1 MEQRSCGI
9 VIPADPS
16 IELKGDLVT
25 GARPAVVFAATEPW
39 EAFTWLAAAL
49 RKRGFDSYC
58 LTAPPRTRM
67 QKVSSLAYRVAYTRT
82 EQALSCA
89 GDTAPVNV
97 DAARSVWAPN
107 VVDLQTTDRVGAA
120 LARSPRWAGA
130 RHLHRVPDAG
140 KTMRLFD
147 KLFQTQDATDAG
159 VTVPRTW
166 TSPDAV
172 EGNRVVIKQR
182 LGSGGD
188 AVVIVD
194 VTDIN
199 EWTSRWAGQGGGLL
213 FQEVI
218 EGEVLNVSGFA
229 KDGQI
234 QEAIAYLSLPS
245 PADPNGP
252 SVRIQTVSRPDLI
265 ADAGRYLA
273 HMEFTGA
280 FCLDFVAP
288 ESGNYLID
296 VNPRFFGSW
305 AAVQRAG
312 LPILEAYLDHLRD
325 RPFLEPPASLPSQT
339 LWTAPA
345 ASGSLR
351 ETARESLRTLR
362 GIYPIVGNRGV
373 IAAAPSLA
381 RALRSAR

>member
-1 MEQRSCGI
+1 
-9 VIPADPS
+9 
-16 IELKGDLVT
+16 VT

-49 RKRGFDSYC
+49 RKRGFDSNC

-67 QKVSSLAYRVAYTRT
+67 QKISSLAYRVAYNRT
-82 EQALSCA
+82 EQALRWP

-97 DAARSVWAPN
+97 DTARSVWAPN

-120 LARSPRWAGA
+120 LAMSPRWASA
-130 RHLHRVPDAG
+130 RHLHRVPDPD

-147 KLFQTQDATDAG
+147 KLSQTQDATDAG
-159 VTVPRTW
+159 VIVPRTW

-172 EGNRVVIKQR
+172 RGNRVVIKQR

-194 VTDIN
+194 VTEIN

-218 EGEVLNVSGFA
+218 EGDVLNVSGFA

-234 QEAIAYLSLPS
+234 QEVIAYLSLPS
-245 PADPNGP
+245 PTDPNGP

-265 ADAGRYLA
+265 ADTGRYLDY
-273 HMEFTGA
+273 MQFTGA
-280 FCLDFVAP
+280 FCLDFIAAD
-288 ESGNYLID
+288 SGNYLID

-312 LPILEAYLDHLRD
+312 LPILEAYLKHLRD
-325 RPFLEPPASLPSQT
+325 RPFNEPPASLPSQT

-345 ASGSLR
+345 ASGNLR
-351 ETARESLRTLR
+351 ETARESLRTLA
-362 GIYPIVGNRGV
+362 GIYPIIGNRGV
-373 IAAAPSLA
+373 VAAAPSLA
-381 RALRSAR
+381 RALRSAS

>member
-1 MEQRSCGI
+1 M
-9 VIPADPS
+9 
-16 IELKGDLVT
+16 T

-67 QKVSSLAYRVAYTRT
+67 QKISSLAYRVAYTRT
-82 EQALSCA
+82 EQTLKCPSDA
-89 GDTAPVNV
+89 APVNV
-97 DAARSVWAPN
+97 DMARSVWAPN

-120 LARSPRWAGA
+120 LAVSPRWDGA
-130 RHLHRVPDAG
+130 RHLHRVPDPD

-147 KLFQTQDATDAG
+147 KLSQVQDATTAG

-166 TSPDAV
+166 TSPDDV
-172 EGNRVVIKQR
+172 RGNRVVIKQR
-182 LGSGGD
+182 FGSGGD

-194 VTDIN
+194 VAAIP

-213 FQEVI
+213 FQEVV
-218 EGEVLNVSGFA
+218 EGEVLTVSGFA
-229 KDGQI
+229 KDGQV
-234 QEAIAYLSLPS
+234 QVATAYVALASPS
-245 PADPNGP
+245 DPNGP

-273 HMEFTGA
+273 YMQFTGA
-280 FCLDFVAP
+280 FCLDFIAP
-288 ESGNYLID
+288 DSGNYLID

-305 AAVQRAG
+305 AATQRAG

-325 RPFLEPPASLPSQT
+325 RPFNEPPSSLPNQT

-345 ASGSLR
+345 ASGNRR
-351 ETARESLRTLR
+351 ETARESLRTLA

-373 IAAAPSLA
+373 VAATPSLA
-381 RALRSAR
+381 RALRSAT